1 MKKSKFLKK
10 SLAML
15 LAVMLVV
22 AMIPLSASAALP
34 DDLQFIEVNESA
46 VKVDGGSVDV
56 NDLSANVKIGL
67 TADLTAGWVLRAVS
81 SSSKYKEISSGSM
94 DLPAADYV
102 TVNGT
107 TGTVKLQLVNTT
119 TEKDTVEKEF
129 TITLNKVTDRTT
141 TNLDTKVTLGKGVYS
156 ATVDNDKKVVT
167 VVLARNNDANDDT
180 QDPMDAEMTV
190 TPIEGA
196 TVEDGNTVS
205 AEDGATFV
213 VVSES
218 KGNRTTW
225 KVEASYLDAFESFAV
240 NGVDGEFVDKDKDNT
255 VDGIVVTLPKTAVY
269 DSLGDVLETF
279 AVTYKAEGNL
289 HCTVSIDLDKGVDNA
304 NVVSGDKVTFTGLE
318 ADEVVYGTVA
328 VTRLGGAVQY
338 YDLTVQLEKSS
349 ETAIEYARLDR
360 TIADWDNDANT
371 ISAELPK
378 NINNTTPVTPTNM
391 GAVTVTIY
399 TADTVA
405 RVVMDGKDADKVT
418 ENGVPSGMQAW
429 QSTVDLNQTKIV
441 TVYAEDG
448 VTSEQYQ
455 LSATWAPRNDDA
467 SIKSFYLMD
476 EAGKSYGV
484 SSVTG
489 NTITIEVPYMTI
501 DVADWTVVAKASSGA
516 KIQIVSGNTYYD
528 LISGWHTGAQA
539 GLGATIKVDGGISA
553 KFRAIDKNDETIKQD
568 YTVKVVLGKDAKG
581 TELQNV
587 RFTAQPT
594 TELPY
599 SNPTGA
605 ARGDKEFFRAIERDV
620 NEFGTEVYTTTGGS
634 HMNETLNL
642 QVPPSLMTN
651 DECDYTNV
659 ITELVTKNGGIA
671 FIHHTT
677 DQNDVFFPVSVLEND
692 DSDTLTAD
700 TLSTGDQILV
710 LNEEVARWAM
720 IYQHD
725 TDHTNGYGQIN
736 MTHKYDGKDV
746 AEYGTLY
753 TVKITAKP
761 YSPDHDLISFK
772 VGNTELNVNTTTGE
786 ITGSLPWSLTA
797 EDETDTSK
805 ALFPEFEIDDYALLT
820 ATERGYVNGLFSKGD
835 VDGDGTEDPMLGS
848 NAGIYVNRKLLFVRN
863 GSGVDVYLVD
873 GSGKAYLVD
882 DNTLTVQAE
891 DRLST
896 GAKSTQDYEMVLT
909 WEAPC
914 EDANITSFTLNGY
927 KGVIDDSDPENR
939 TITVKNVPYGTDLTG
954 MIATFETSPNA
965 TVYLTSPSGVLMES
979 GVTSVNYTNSV
990 LLYVISEDTKNRNSY
1005 TVTVET
1011 GVTFSDIDENDWFYD
1026 DVVAAAENGYVNG
1039 MGDGTYDPKGQLTRA
1054 QFAQMIAN
1062 AMNYKDKPA
1071 SPSYFV
1077 DVEGHWAKD
1086 AINFCAENGI
1096 IEGYEDCTF
1105 QPNKTI
1111 SRQEVAT
1118 ILARAFDLVEI
1129 SSDAYPDDAKIA
1141 NWASD
1146 YVYMAKAAGLMK
1158 GDADTGNFRPT
1169 STLNRAEAATIMMN
1183 ANRAGKIN

>member
-81 SSSKYKEISSGSM
+81 SSSKYTDISKASDLM

-102 TVNGT
+102 TVSGT

-129 TITLNKVTDRTT
+129 TITLNKVNDRTT
-141 TNLDTKVTLGKGVYS
+141 TNLDKKVTLGKGVYS

-167 VVLARNNDANDDT
+167 VVLARNNEEGDDT
-180 QDPMDAEMTV
+180 QDSMDAEMTV

-240 NGVDGEFVDKDKDNT
+240 NGVDGEFVDEDKDNT

-304 NVVSGDKVTFTGLE
+304 NVVSGDKVTFTGLQ

-371 ISAELPK
+371 ISAELPQ
-378 NINNTTPVTPTNM
+378 NISTSTPTQM

-399 TADTVA
+399 TADTVS
-405 RVVMDGKDADKVT
+405 RVVMDGKDAKKVT

-429 QSTVDLNQTKIV
+429 QSNPTVDLNKTKIV

-476 EAGKSYGV
+476 QSGNSYGV

-489 NTITIEVPYMTI
+489 NTITVVVPYMTM
-501 DVADWTVVAKASSGA
+501 DVADWTVIAKASSGA
-516 KIQIVSGNTYYD
+516 KIQTSIGADVVSGLHKVSDLTSNTAID
-528 LISGWHTGAQA
+528 VKN
-539 GLGATIKVDGGISA
+539 GLSLNLTAV
-553 KFRAIDKNDETIKQD
+553 DKNDATIKQD
-568 YTVKVVLGKDAKG
+568 YTVKVVLGEDAKG

-599 SNPTGA
+599 KSGSA

-620 NEFGTEVYTTTGGS
+620 NEFGTEVYTTTENG
-634 HMNETLNL
+634 HMVGTLNL

-651 DECDYTNV
+651 DECDFTNV
-659 ITELVTKNGGIA
+659 ITELVTKNGGLA
-671 FIHHTT
+671 FISGNHSNSAIYVPI
-677 DQNDVFFPVSVLEND
+677 QVLDND
-692 DSDTLTAD
+692 DSDALTATKLED
-700 TLSTGDQILV
+700 GMKILV
-710 LNEEVARWAM
+710 LNEEVARAA
-720 IYQHD
+720 ILAQKSYASVE
-725 TDHTNGYGQIN
+725 GEIN
-736 MTHKYDGKDV
+736 PATLYDGKAV
-746 AEYGTLY
+746 STYGTLY

-761 YSPDHDLISFK
+761 YSSDHDLISFK

-797 EDETDTSK
+797 ETKADTSK
-805 ALFPEFEIDDYALLT
+805 ALFPEFEIDNYALLT
-820 ATERGYVNGLFSKGD
+820 ATEGGNVNGLFSKGD
-835 VDGDGTEDPMLGS
+835 VDGDGTVDDMMGNIAS
-848 NAGIYVNRKLLFVRN
+848 IYVNRKLLFVRN

-873 GSGKAYLVD
+873 KSGNVNLVNN
-882 DNTLTVQAE
+882 NTLTVQAE
-891 DRLST
+891 DRLSNGKT
-896 GAKSTQDYEMVLT
+896 STQDYKMVLT